1 MEQNKDTAVIALL
14 QKRDESALEMIRQ
27 AYGRLCGK
35 IAHDILGNTED
46 TEECVNDM
54 LMKVWQSIPPNH
66 PECLRAYLIT
76 LIRHLAIERYRMQ
89 TAQKRGGTQFD
100 EALEELRDTLT
111 SDENVSDAVERREL
125 TCAIERFLDT
135 LSLKARRVFMRRYYM
150 ADSVSEIAAQYH
162 MSESA
167 VKISLMRTRNRLN
180 DYLKKEGFL

>member
-35 IAHDILGNTED
+35 VAYDILGNTQD
-46 TEECVNDM
+46 AEECFSDL

-76 LIRHLAIERYRMQ
+76 LIRHLAIDRYHMQ

-100 EALEELRDTLT
+100 EALEELRDTLA
-111 SDENVSDAVERREL
+111 SDENISDAVERREL
-125 TCAIERFLDT
+125 TLAIERFLET

-150 ADSVSEIAAQYH
+150 ADSVCEIAARYH

-167 VKISLMRTRNRLN
+167 VKISLMRTRSRLN
-180 DYLKKEGFL
+180 DFLKKEGFL